1 MMYKP
6 ADLLL
11 VAMTSNKKIENTTE
25 RNFTIFNDVVAL
37 LAFLPGRGDR
47 GEKTSDPAI
56 RK

>member
-1 MMYKP
+1 MYKP

-11 VAMTSNKKIENTTE
+11 VAMTSNKKLENTTE
-25 RNFTIFNDVVAL
+25 RNFTIFTDVIAL
-37 LAFLPGRGDR
+37 LAFLPGWGDR